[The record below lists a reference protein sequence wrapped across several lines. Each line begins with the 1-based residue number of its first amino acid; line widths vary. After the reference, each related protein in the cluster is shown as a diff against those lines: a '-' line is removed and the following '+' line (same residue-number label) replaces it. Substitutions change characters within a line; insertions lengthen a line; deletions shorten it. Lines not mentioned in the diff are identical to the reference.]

1 MNGGSQGGREREG
14 WREGGGEREREREKL
29 RGRERG
35 EGTSGFFSLIH
46 PHENVSLLI
55 SELLAASLHFG
66 MLTHQT

>member
-1 MNGGSQGGREREG
+1 MERGSGR
-14 WREGGGEREREREKL
+14 EREREREKL